1 MASRALITAIAL
13 RNSLVLNLS
22 TPGFGDKHRLYLGFC
37 IALKDFSTPCLLLT
51 SKLFLLTWY
60 LHRWATRFSILLC
73 ELLLN
78 AS

>member
-22 TPGFGDKHRLYLGFC
+22 TPGFGGKRRLYLGFC
-37 IALKDFSTPCLLLT
+37 IALKDFSTPCLSLT
-51 SKLFLLTWY
+51 SKLFPLICY
-60 LHRWATRFSILLC
+60 LSRLATSFSLVLC